1 MRGSWIGFVS
11 LCLIPTPIL
20 FAQEEI
26 VVTTPAGALHEM
38 VLVPAGEFAMGSEE
52 GNPDALPVHTVYLD
66 SYYLDRYEVTNAQY
80 QGFVTATR
88 RTQSRFTDDSNFN
101 DPRQPVAGV
110 TWSDAGDYCEWAGL
124 RLPTEAEWEKAARG
138 VDGLTYPWGNGSPDG
153 THANFAD
160 VNSEFAWRD
169 SSTDDG
175 YSFTA
180 PVGSYPAGASPYG
193 VYDLAGNLWEWLA
206 DWYGENYYAI
216 SPGSNPQGPEEGSL
230 RIFRGGSWYHGPLAL
245 PSAFRNRHD
254 PGHGAFYIGF
264 RCALSAR
271 DKPPSAI
278 VPLNWGQVKAGSQ

>member
-26 VVTTPAGALHEM
+26 AVTTPAGALHEM

-169 SSTDDG
+169 SSADDG

-193 VYDLAGNLWEWLA
+193 VHDLAGNLWEWLA
-206 DWYGENYYAI
+206 DWYDDIMPQVQEAI
-216 SPGSNPQGPEEGSL
+216 LRDRMKAHCGYSAGDRGITVLSPCPL
-230 RIFRGGSWYHGPLAL
+230 RFAIGMILDTGLST
-245 PSAFRNRHD
+245 SAFAA
-254 PGHGAFYIGF
+254 P
-264 RCALSAR
+264 
-271 DKPPSAI
+271 
-278 VPLNWGQVKAGSQ
+278 